1 MSAITELA
9 AAIDHHASR
18 PFLIDPAGGRELTHG
33 ESRERALALASALRE
48 LGLDRGDRLA
58 VSLPNSVEL
67 ALVYQAALLSG
78 IVIVPLGQASGGASF
93 ATSCLRSRP
102 SLALT
107 GSASQALAAVADELD
122 VMTRSIDVAD
132 GAGELDPWSLAS
144 ADLSPF
150 EGMDD
155 GDLIAVHFTS
165 GSTGTPRGV
174 AHRLGDFSRNA
185 VRYATANELDES
197 HRFHHSLPM
206 TYMAGYYNLI
216 LLPLQIGASVVLDRA
231 FDVQSVLRYWDVPR
245 EHGVDV
251 LWLVPTIM
259 AMLLK
264 VDRTGAGRTFC
275 RERVR
280 HVASGTAPL
289 DPDLREQ
296 FEREYGVAVHDSY
309 GLSETLLLTSST
321 AARPAR
327 PSGVGG
333 RFLGWSSA
341 SRERPAPLGRSW
353 PDPGTRCSAIWR
365 GGTSPVGRRCATR

>member
-1 MSAITELA
+1 M
-9 AAIDHHASR
+9 
-18 PFLIDPAGGRELTHG
+18 
-33 ESRERALALASALRE
+33 
-48 LGLDRGDRLA
+48 
-58 VSLPNSVEL
+58 
-67 ALVYQAALLSG
+67 
-78 IVIVPLGQASGGASF
+78 
-93 ATSCLRSRP
+93 
-102 SLALT
+102 
-107 GSASQALAAVADELD
+107 
-122 VMTRSIDVAD
+122 
-132 GAGELDPWSLAS
+132 
-144 ADLSPF
+144 
-150 EGMDD
+150 
-155 GDLIAVHFTS
+155 
-165 GSTGTPRGV
+165 
-174 AHRLGDFSRNA
+174 
-185 VRYATANELDES
+185 RYATANELDES

-327 PSGVGG
+327 QAAWAG
-333 RFLGWSSA
+333 RFLGSSSA

-353 PDPGTRCSAIWR
+353 PDPGHDARLSGGVGQVQGPALRNPVNGDGWFPTGDIGVLEADGELRITGREKDIVIRGGVNVSAVEVERARRRGWR
-365 GGTSPVGRRCATR
+365 GDSRRGRRPARDPRRADRRRGRHA